1 MKIYLDPGHGGND
14 PGAQGNGLN
23 EKDVTLDIALKLRSI
38 LVNQFENVSV
48 KMSRDSD
55 ITKSLGARTSEANAW
70 GADFY
75 LSIHINSAGAS
86 AQGYEDYIYNG
97 LSRSSRTA
105 QIQGII
111 HAEVMKVN
119 ELIDRGT
126 RQANYHVLRESNMEA
141 VLTENGFI
149 SNAHDSALMKQDAWR
164 QKVAQ
169 GHANGLAA
177 AFNLVRKTNPA
188 PAPQPAPAP
197 TPAPA
202 PQPAPAQSTPVS
214 GTLFKVYSGSFKS
227 RENADERVAK
237 LRSMGFDAFV
247 DITNISGG
255 TWYRVQIGAFANREN
270 AEQRLKV
277 VQIAGFNDSFI
288 IIEGGGVTA
297 TSPTGGTS
305 STPDNSEA
313 SDSNS
318 SGNAPSPDAGS
329 STDSVT
335 NEASESAPSDTA
347 DPNNG
352 TALGGDSDSSSRSDI
367 VSETPSAPV
376 QDSSINSIFGPTFL
390 SPEHMNRFVKN
401 VNPSAPDLGSLYLKY
416 GEYYGIRGD
425 VAFAQ
430 AVHETN
436 FFRFTG
442 VVKPGQDNFAGIGAT
457 GPNNPGASFQTPE
470 EGVIAHLQHLFAYA
484 TTNPLPNQYP
494 LVDPRFHLVNRG
506 SAPTWTSLNGKWAV
520 PGTTYGQSVL
530 NLYKRMVNFSIQNLD
545 SIQKDIPY

>member
-38 LVNQFENVSV
+38 LVNDFENVQV
-48 KMSRDSD
+48 KMSRESD
-55 ITKSLGARTSEANAW
+55 ITKSLGSRTSEANSW

-105 QIQGII
+105 RIQSII
-111 HAEVMKVN
+111 HAEVLKVN

-177 AFNLVRKTNPA
+177 AFNLVRKNNPA
-188 PAPQPAPAP
+188 PAPQPSPAP

-202 PQPAPAQSTPVS
+202 PQPAPAPALSNPGS

-247 DITNISGG
+247 VTTTISSG
-255 TWYRVQIGAFANREN
+255 TWYRVQVGAFANREN

-288 IIEGGGVTA
+288 IIEGGGGTA
-297 TSPTGGTS
+297 ASPAGGTS
-305 STPDNSEA
+305 STTDNSEA
-313 SDSNS
+313 TDNNTA
-318 SGNAPSPDAGS
+318 GNAPSPDVG
-329 STDSVT
+329 SVT
-335 NEASESAPSDTA
+335 NEASESAPLGTTDPNIGTSLGSDSETSSGSDTV
-347 DPNNG
+347 
-352 TALGGDSDSSSRSDI
+352 I
-367 VSETPSAPV
+367 ETPSPLV

-390 SPEHMNRFVKN
+390 SPEHMNRFVKT

-425 VAFAQ
+425 IAFAQ

-484 TTNPLPNQYP
+484 TTNQLPNQYP

-506 SAPTWTSLNGKWAV
+506 SAATWTSLNGKWAV

-545 SIQKDIPY
+545 SIQKEIQY